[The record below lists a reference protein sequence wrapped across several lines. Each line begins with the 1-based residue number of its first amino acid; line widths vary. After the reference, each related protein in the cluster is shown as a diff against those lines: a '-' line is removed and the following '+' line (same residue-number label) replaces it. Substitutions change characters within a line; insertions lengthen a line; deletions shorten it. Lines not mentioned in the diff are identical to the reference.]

1 MKLINIIFLLG
12 SLFGN
17 IKINNYLYEQTVTP
31 VVQIIDVELREEVL
45 IPPYLQNIISFANNV
60 VEVIVTDLP
69 EVEDV
74 IEEDV
79 VEEIFIETAVSLA
92 EARLE
97 ELPSVYGQE
106 DILDLIDVERVLSAM
121 TIILGREPTHREL
134 IYMTIWTE
142 YWSVLYNSGHN
153 LLGQEAVARSYYQF
167 CGTDGCVREELIRF
181 LSGYRPWFEHPNYID
196 ADPFVS
202 AEYLLTFLHEEDGHE
217 YNYIHGNGA
226 ELYRQVDEIL
236 DFEFAE
242 EKTWT
247 GGKYWNR
254 PSQWAGPM
262 GPPPKGSTFG
272 YSNND
277 FAIVAI
283 PYYQGAKV
291 KMYFVT
297 YYQELYNFTITDH
310 IFQND

>member
-1 MKLINIIFLLG
+1 MNIIGIVFLLG

-17 IKINNYLYEQTVTP
+17 IKINNYLYEQVNIP
-31 VVQIIDVELREEVL
+31 VAVEPIVQVVDTGLA
-45 IPPYLQNIISFANNV
+45 IPPYIQNRGAELPEIEEIV
-60 VEVIVTDLP
+60 VE
-69 EVEDV
+69 
-74 IEEDV
+74 
-79 VEEIFIETAVSLA
+79 IFTETVVSLA
-92 EARLE
+92 EARLK
-97 ELPSVYGQE
+97 ELPSTYGQE

-121 TIILGREPTHREL
+121 TILLEREPTHREL

-142 YWSVLYNSGHN
+142 YWSILYNSGHN

-167 CGTDGCVREELIRF
+167 CGTDGCTKEELIRF

-202 AEYLLTFLHEEDGHE
+202 AEYLLTFLHEEGGDE
-217 YNYIHGNGA
+217 YNYVHGNGT

-236 DFEFAE
+236 DLEFAE

-262 GPPPKGSTFG
+262 GAPPKGSTFG
-272 YSNND
+272 YSNTD

-283 PYYQGAKV
+283 SYYQGAKV
-291 KMYFVT
+291 KLYFVT

-310 IFQND
+310 IMQND